1 MSARRYMDAERVR
14 FYADDVAA
22 DQPLNNVD
30 AARKSDDR
38 LQKMQVLAVSDISS
52 MVGKAGRGT
61 LLMGL
66 ASRPPAVVPTSTAR
80 YPVAPP
86 SRVVA
91 TST

>member
-1 MSARRYMDAERVR
+1 MSAKRYMDAERVR
-14 FYADDVAA
+14 FYAGDVVA
-22 DQPLNNVD
+22 DRHLNNVD

-38 LQKMQVLAVSDISS
+38 LQKIRRLAVSAISG

-61 LLMGL
+61 LIMGL

-91 TST
+91 TPT

>member
-14 FYADDVAA
+14 FYTGDVAA

-30 AARKSDDR
+30 VARKSDDR
-38 LQKMQVLAVSDISS
+38 LQKMQGLAVSAISS
-52 MVGKAGRGT
+52 MAGKAGRGT
-61 LLMGL
+61 LLMRL
-66 ASRPPAVVPTSTAR
+66 ASRPAAVVPTSTAR

-91 TST
+91 TPT